1 MSQPRSLVTGAAGFV
16 GSHLCQR
23 LLAEGHLVTGVD
35 GLTDSYDPAVKRA
48 NLAVFADDPGFAFVA
63 GHLADL
69 DLPPLLDGIDYVF
82 HLAARAGVRGGWG
95 AVFDDYQRDNVT
107 STQRLLEALRLNPGV
122 RQLILA
128 STSSIYGRDPPLPT
142 AETAPANP
150 QSYYAIT
157 KLACEKLA
165 AAYLHHFNVP
175 VTTLRF
181 YTLYGPRQRPDMAFH
196 IFLRALLR
204 ADEEITVFG
213 DGTQTREVTY
223 IQDAV
228 DATLLAIGTDR
239 IGHTFNVGGGTYR
252 DLNGYLEEL
261 ETVAGRRFRRRAA
274 PVVEGD
280 QLHSRADVTQARDVL
295 GYSPGWSLRDG
306 LQAEFDWLRTIYDD
320 PG

>member
-1 MSQPRSLVTGAAGFV
+1 MSQPRSLVTGCAGFV
-16 GSHLCQR
+16 GSHLCRR
-23 LLAEGHLVTGVD
+23 LLDEGHLVTGID

-48 NLAVFADDPGFAFVA
+48 NLAGFAADPGFTFVA

-69 DLPPLLDGIDYVF
+69 DLPPLLEGIDYVF

-107 STQRLLEALRLNPGV
+107 STQRLLEALRLKPGA
-122 RQLILA
+122 RQFILA

-142 AETAPANP
+142 PETAPANP

-165 AAYLHHFNVP
+165 AAYLHHFDVP
-175 VTTLRF
+175 ITTLRF

-196 IFLRALLR
+196 IFLRSLLR
-204 ADEEITVFG
+204 DEEITVFG
-213 DGTQTREVTY
+213 DGAQTREVTY
-223 IQDAV
+223 IEDAV
-228 DATLLAIGTDR
+228 DAILLSLGADR
-239 IGHTFNVGGGTYR
+239 IGQTFNVGGGTYR
-252 DLNGYLEEL
+252 ELNGYLEEL
-261 ETVAGRRFRRRAA
+261 EIVAGRRFRRRTA

-295 GYSPGWSLRDG
+295 GYAPGWSLRDG
-306 LQAEFDWLRTIYDD
+306 LQAEFDWLRAVYDD